1 MKGRSVH
8 TQESRKNKAFHL
20 QYSQQMSMNS
30 SNVRSDQE
38 NIFSRS
44 RALSNNLNPL
54 KERDENAGGGVKFLD
69 YKKSRMAAKFWS
81 LMSIPY
87 S

>member
-1 MKGRSVH
+1 
-8 TQESRKNKAFHL
+8 
-20 QYSQQMSMNS
+20 MSMNS

-69 YKKSRMAAKFWS
+69 YKKSRMAAKF
-81 LMSIPY
+81 
-87 S
+87 